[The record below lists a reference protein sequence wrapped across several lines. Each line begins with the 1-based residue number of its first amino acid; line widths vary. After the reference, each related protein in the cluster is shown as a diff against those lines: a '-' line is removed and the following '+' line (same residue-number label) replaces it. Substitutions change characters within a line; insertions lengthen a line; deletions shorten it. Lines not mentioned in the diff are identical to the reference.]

1 VLAPTG
7 SNEQR
12 VSFLRSRARFQA
24 GGASLLLLYTF
35 SFSRDPL
42 SKPDKWK
49 AQNFWQQFER
59 ERIFAKGL
67 GSFFTRDLEVT
78 KPRVLEP
85 PLVKGLPGL
94 FRVRDI
100 DGPERESSIR
110 S

>member
-1 VLAPTG
+1 VEGAKLLAAI
-7 SNEQR
+7 
-12 VSFLRSRARFQA
+12 RARE
-24 GGASLLLLYTF
+24 
-35 SFSRDPL
+35 
-42 SKPDKWK
+42 
-49 AQNFWQQFER
+49 N
-59 ERIFAKGL
+59 FAKGL

-94 FRVRDI
+94 FRMRDI